1 MATATAIWIYLTIT
15 SNDRRYS
22 LRVFYYS
29 STIMTTFN
37 PNAENA
43 PEMEII
49 AHTLPSYDTEGRD
62 DVAELAFGNDAEE
75 HSSSKQTR
83 NFFNK
88 RNTMILAATA
98 FGTIL
103 LLFFTGFGAS
113 SAVATNN
120 VIRSFSSATKQ
131 SKGPKSATKA
141 PKSTKAVAECT
152 PNDITPAPGYNCN
165 NCCACCTGTSQFCQ
179 NSTSSALCFCF

>member
-1 MATATAIWIYLTIT
+1 
-15 SNDRRYS
+15 
-22 LRVFYYS
+22 
-29 STIMTTFN
+29 MTTFN

-88 RNTMILAATA
+88 RNTIILVATA

-141 PKSTKAVAECT
+141 PKSTKCT
-152 PNDITPAPGYNCN
+152 PNDFIPAPGGDCS
-165 NCCACCTGTSQFCQ
+165 NCCACEIFQECGVFSFDCG
-179 NSTSSALCFCF
+179 CKDEE

>member
-1 MATATAIWIYLTIT
+1 
-15 SNDRRYS
+15 
-22 LRVFYYS
+22 
-29 STIMTTFN
+29 MTTFN
-37 PNAENA
+37 PNADNT
-43 PEMEII
+43 PPKTEMEII
-49 AHTLPSYDTEGRD
+49 VHTLPSYQYDDTEAEGGED
-62 DVAELAFGNDAEE
+62 LAELPFGNEADEE

-88 RNTMILAATA
+88 RNTIILVATA

-141 PKSTKAVAECT
+141 PKSTKAVACT
-152 PNDITPAPGYNCN
+152 PNDSSPAPGGDCN
-165 NCCACCTGTSQFCQ
+165 NCCLCERIVDQVCQTGYTYCDCSFQ
-179 NSTSSALCFCF
+179 